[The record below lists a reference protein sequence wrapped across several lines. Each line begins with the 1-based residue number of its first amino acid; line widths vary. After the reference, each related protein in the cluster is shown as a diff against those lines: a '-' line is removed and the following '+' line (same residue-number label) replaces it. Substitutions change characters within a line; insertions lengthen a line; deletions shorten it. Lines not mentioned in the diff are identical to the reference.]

1 MHSFKNSLVSAVA
14 AGALVLSVSLPAFAT
29 WSTPDAGDV
38 TYAVGNIV
46 AEVLEITAL
55 TSLDAKNVKVV
66 YIEDVLNQAQVTI
79 VKKSLNNLL
88 AQANILTL
96 QNVLN
101 LKNVLNGNSILSF
114 GQFLSNNNASLKD
127 VIAIDHFNDGGL
139 IVFCC
144 H

>member
-1 MHSFKNSLVSAVA
+1 MRSVKKSLVSAVGA
-14 AGALVLSVSLPAFAT
+14 AALVLSVSLPAFAN
-29 WSTPDAGDV
+29 WSNPSFTDV
-38 TYAVGNIV
+38 TYSLANIT
-46 AEVLEITAL
+46 AELSEITAL
-55 TSLDAKNVKVV
+55 TSVLAQNIKVV
-66 YIEDVLNQAQVTI
+66 YIEDVLNDAQVTV
-79 VKKSLNNLL
+79 VKNSLNNIFTQL
-88 AQANILTL
+88 NILTL

-101 LKNVLNGNSILSF
+101 LKNVLNGNSVLTF